1 MAAFLLIHGA
11 WHDERCWDLLV
22 PELAARGHAVHTLT
36 LPGHWNRA
44 LPSYQISLRRYGE
57 AICAFARQIG
67 EPVTLVGHSMGGMAI
82 SRAAEMQPDLFDQ
95 LVYLTAY
102 LPRLNMWTRMRSLAL
117 SDDNTRLWPAVHTDW
132 LRFRVHIKPELARE
146 TFYHDCPPNIA
157 AQAVERLC
165 SQSGLPIVEFARIT
179 NDGAGSRPMTYIECL
194 QDRIISPDLQKQMQ
208 EHAPFKQVLTLDSSH
223 SPFLSQPTALAEMLH
238 GIVGGYVSKHK
249 TANSRH
255 AKLAERK
262 GVGFPP
268 LAEAKAG

>member
-11 WHDERCWDLLV
+11 WHDERCWELLV

-44 LPSYQISLRRYGE
+44 LPSYQISLRRYGH
-57 AICAFARQIG
+57 AICAAARQIG

-82 SRAAEMQPDLFDQ
+82 SRAAEMQPKLFDQ

-102 LPRLNMWTRMRSLAL
+102 LPRLNKWTRMRSLAL
-117 SDDNTRLWPAVHTDW
+117 SDENTRLWPAVQTDW
-132 LRFRVHIKPELARE
+132 LRFRAHIRTELASDV
-146 TFYHDCPPNIA
+146 FYHDCPKDLA
-157 AQAVERLC
+157 DQAVERLC

-179 NDGAGSRPMTYIECL
+179 NEGAASRPMTYIECL
-194 QDRIISPDLQKQMQ
+194 QDRVISPELQKQMQ
-208 EHAPFKQVLTLDSSH
+208 DHAPFKEVLTLDSSH

-238 GIVGGYVSKHK
+238 GVVGGRVSKQR
-249 TANSRH
+249 AASSRH

-262 GVGFPP
+262 GVSPPP
-268 LAEAKAG
+268 LADAKTG

>member
-11 WHDERCWDLLV
+11 WHDERCWELLV

-36 LPGHWNRA
+36 LPGHWTRA
-44 LPSYQISLRRYGE
+44 LPSYQISLRRYGH
-57 AICAFARQIG
+57 AICAAARQIG

-82 SRAAEMQPDLFDQ
+82 SRAAEMQPKLFDQ

-102 LPRLNMWTRMRSLAL
+102 LPRMNRWTRMRSLVL
-117 SDDNTRLWPAVHTDW
+117 SDETTQLWPAVRTDW
-132 LRFRVHIKPELARE
+132 LRFRAHINPDLATE
-146 TFYHDCPPNIA
+146 TFYHDCPKDLA
-157 AQAVERLC
+157 DQAVGRLC

-179 NDGAGSRPMTYIECL
+179 DKGAGSRPMSYIECL
-194 QDRIISPDLQKQMQ
+194 QDRVISPELQKQMQ

-223 SPFLSQPTALAEMLH
+223 SPFLSQPAALAEMLH
-238 GIVGGYVSKHK
+238 GIVGGRVSKHK
-249 TANSRH
+249 IASSRH